1 MIQAIRE
8 RWKGPEIHKKSS
20 EQFFYQFK
28 KSWDFWCRN
37 KDTLRNKVYGE
48 IAGLQKWQTREVMQ
62 KKQNTS
68 IKQYSRY
75 QHTFTTSL
83 NSECFT
89 AVVYT
94 LNKELTFSGDSIH
107 KNWNQ
112 S

>member
-1 MIQAIRE
+1 M
-8 RWKGPEIHKKSS
+8 G
-20 EQFFYQFK
+20 
-28 KSWDFWCRN
+28 FWCRN

-48 IAGLQKWQTREVMQ
+48 IAGLQKWKTREVIQ

-75 QHTFTTSL
+75 QHTFTTRL
-83 NSECFT
+83 NSEFFT

-94 LNKELTFSGDSIH
+94 LNKDLTFSGDSID

>member
-1 MIQAIRE
+1 MVQAIRE

-48 IAGLQKWQTREVMQ
+48 IAGLQKWQTREVIH

-75 QHTFTTSL
+75 QHTFTTCL
-83 NSECFT
+83 NSEFFT

-94 LNKELTFSGDSIH
+94 LNKELTFSGDSID

-112 S
+112 L